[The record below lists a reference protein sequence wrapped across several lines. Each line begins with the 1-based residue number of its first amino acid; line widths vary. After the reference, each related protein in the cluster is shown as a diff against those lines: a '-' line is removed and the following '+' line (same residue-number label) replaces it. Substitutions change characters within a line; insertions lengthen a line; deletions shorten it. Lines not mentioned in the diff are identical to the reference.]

1 MAKRG
6 AVKPSKFNAS
16 ATLDAPVTQQIK
28 INGAG
33 YTAVDTGD
41 GHTTVKDVPIFSE
54 IPKGTHG
61 APYDVTKDELEK
73 FLSVGQSRYA
83 TGRTG
88 ALSIGHND
96 DLGLTH
102 PDFAGYF
109 LPTKVAR
116 YAFPSGEKWAL
127 FADLK
132 LPNAVFA
139 RFAEGKLPVH
149 SPEIYPRSW
158 DERRIDIVSFL
169 DTKPSY
175 FDWQNNTVSK
185 ITKDASAKFAAVWM
199 PSKPVMTDDLAYG
212 DLKALLGDALPAIAS
227 RFAAYVE
234 ATEKVERKVEK
245 KDDEPAAKPEAKADE
260 KSEAKGDEKGEK
272 KADDEAKQADPFES
286 DYPETHK
293 ALGAMQSTLSKM
305 AESLGMN
312 KSDPLDKKSGQ
323 PPIEPNEP
331 NRGGK
336 MSMDPETAAK
346 FAAQANEV
354 AEIRK
359 QLAAQENEKRIS
371 SFMAKADSLLARKVL
386 ADRDIV
392 AKFASDASAMGA
404 EGDKWFT
411 TMIEKLAP
419 SLRDKPPSSVA
430 EFASRSLPSVE
441 PTDAALSKFAAQ
453 GPAVLEQAAK
463 FAAQYRQSKIL
474 FGDHMTV
481 SEEFYINDQIRR
493 EAAKEKR

>member
-6 AVKPSKFNAS
+6 ATVKPSKFNAS
-16 ATLDAPVTQQIK
+16 ATLDAPANVKQIK
-28 INGAG
+28 LNGAG
-33 YTAVDTGD
+33 YDAVDTGD
-41 GHTTVKDVPIFSE
+41 GYTTVKDVPIFSE

-73 FLSVGQSRYA
+73 FLAVGQSRYA
-83 TGRTG
+83 QKRTG

-109 LPTKVAR
+109 LPTKVAK
-116 YAFPSGEKWAL
+116 YAFPSGEKWTL

-169 DTKPSY
+169 DTKPAY
-175 FDWQNNTVSK
+175 FDWQNNTVAK
-185 ITKDASAKFAAVWM
+185 VTKDSSAKFEAVWM
-199 PSKPVMTDDLAYG
+199 PSKSVTTEDLAFG
-212 DLKALLGDALPAIAS
+212 DLKALLGDALPAVAS

-245 KDDEPAAKPEAKADE
+245 KDDDEAKPAPKAEE
-260 KSEAKGDEKGEK
+260 KSEAKGDEKKPDAEGE
-272 KADDEAKQADPFES
+272 KQADPFES

-305 AESLGMN
+305 AESLGMTKN
-312 KSDPLDKKSGQ
+312 DPLNKKPDQ
-323 PPIEPNEP
+323 MPIEPNEP

-359 QLAAQENEKRIS
+359 QLAAQETEKKIAA
-371 SFMAKADSLLARKVL
+371 FMAKADSLLARKVL
-386 ADRDIV
+386 ADREIV
-392 AKFASDASAMGA
+392 AKFAADAAAMGA

-419 SLRDKPPSSVA
+419 SLRDKPPSTVA
-430 EFASRSLPSVE
+430 EFAANSLPSVE

-463 FAAQYRQSKIL
+463 FAAMYRKSKAL

-481 SEEFYINDQIRR
+481 SEDFYINDQIRR
-493 EAAKEKR
+493 EAAKERR